1 MILAFSVSLMLP
13 YQLTNVLFTRR
24 IIRMFPKSVSGTWP
38 RVLIDALFVAVNMKE
53 KNQLI
58 NVLT

>member
-1 MILAFSVSLMLP
+1 
-13 YQLTNVLFTRR
+13 
-24 IIRMFPKSVSGTWP
+24 MFPKSVSGTWP

-58 NVLT
+58 NVFA